1 MHVAES
7 YDKEDT
13 ILSNNS
19 AILYHPPSCSD
30 CLVEFY
36 CISNSTL
43 SGIGDLVLPDG
54 SIVHTD
60 SSGLSVERLPF
71 STLHIQVS
79 NSQAVTGLYTCRLP
93 DSNGNSLETTI
104 GLYNRT
110 LGEFTCVSHLC
121 VTTITFHI

>member
-19 AILYHPPSCSD
+19 AILHHPPSCYD

-43 SGIGDLVLPDG
+43 SGIGDLVIPDG
-54 SIVHTD
+54 SIHHTD

-79 NSQAVTGLYTCRLP
+79 NSLAVTGLYTCRLP